1 MKMNR
6 FSVFSSFFVLLFL
19 SASNLSAET
28 EVRTYS
34 LPADLT
40 QNEAR
45 VLLYLAAEEGD
56 PTRVPDPETPAE
68 LRLEMK
74 AAVPQNVHEVMERF
88 EKLLAE
94 GNPKPTPEET
104 KLRTVLD
111 TPIDAEYAQ
120 KPLAELLQEWE
131 KRFAVPFSVDL
142 ESLEEEGM
150 ELAEITVTLKTR
162 GISLR
167 SVLDIALA
175 PYGLTWET
183 NGGETQIA
191 ALKQYA
197 ALKKIAAFKYEWR
210 VYPFPKSTLV
220 CGFILPKDWSFSG
233 KFEDMAPLSAYPQ
246 EILEWTPD
254 RAKDAFIRLLIRS
267 VAMDTWEAIGGGGRY
282 IWAGERFLVQQTPKV
297 HAKIERFMAQWNG
310 NFRESDSR
318 QRILTAL
325 ETPISLELKEGDDW
339 ESTTLGAIAA
349 FEEKLGIPMFPA
361 EDVSEVELH
370 VDLPWSCREMP
381 AIQALGTVFGL
392 DQIEIREDC
401 ATLGVGTMCEERLF
415 WPLDPRVDE
424 EKLMT
429 ALEEEIHPDFWAT
442 NGGVGSVEFDA
453 ATGRILV
460 QNSLPILHEVRKFL
474 QENTLGDIPER
485 FRRETPRLRSIHE
498 QKALPESAYP

>member
-120 KPLAELLQEWE
+120 KPLAELLREWE
-131 KRFAVPFSVDL
+131 ERFAVPFSVDL
-142 ESLEEEGM
+142 KSLEEEGM

-183 NGGETQIA
+183 DGGELRILTQIA
-191 ALKQYA
+191 AL
-197 ALKKIAAFKYEWR
+197 KYEWR
-210 VYPFPKSTLV
+210 VYPFPKSVLV
-220 CGFILPKDWSFSG
+220 CGLIVPRG
-233 KFEDMAPLSAYPQ
+233 KVEDPWPR

-254 RAKDAFIRLLIRS
+254 LAKDAFIGPLTRF
-267 VAMDTWEAIGGGGRY
+267 VAADSWVENGGGGRC

-349 FEEKLGIPMFPA
+349 FEEKLGIPIFPA
-361 EDVSEVELH
+361 EDVSTVGIH

-381 AIQALGTVFGL
+381 AIEALGTVFGA

-401 ATLGVGTMCEERLF
+401 ATLGVGTMCEEPLF

-424 EKLMT
+424 EKLMV
-429 ALEEEIHPDFWAT
+429 ALEEEIHPDFWIY

-460 QNSLPILHEVRKFL
+460 QNSLPILYEVRKFL

>member
-94 GNPKPTPEET
+94 GNPKPTQEEME
-104 KLRTVLD
+104 LRTILD
-111 TPIDAEYAQ
+111 TPIDAEYAK

-183 NGGETQIA
+183 NGGELRILTQIA
-191 ALKQYA
+191 AL
-197 ALKKIAAFKYEWR
+197 KYEWR

-254 RAKDAFIRLLIRS
+254 LAKDAFIGPLTRF
-267 VAMDTWEAIGGGGRY
+267 VAADSWVENGGGGRC

-310 NFRESDSR
+310 NFREPDSR

-349 FEEKLGIPMFPA
+349 FEEKLGIPIFPA

-401 ATLGVGTMCEERLF
+401 ATLGVGTMCEEPLF
-415 WPLDPRVDE
+415 WPLDHRVDE
-424 EKLMT
+424 EKLIT
-429 ALEEEIHPDFWAT
+429 ALEEEIHPDFWIN
-442 NGGVGSVEFDA
+442 NGGYVGSVGFDA
-453 ATGRILV
+453 ATGRLLI